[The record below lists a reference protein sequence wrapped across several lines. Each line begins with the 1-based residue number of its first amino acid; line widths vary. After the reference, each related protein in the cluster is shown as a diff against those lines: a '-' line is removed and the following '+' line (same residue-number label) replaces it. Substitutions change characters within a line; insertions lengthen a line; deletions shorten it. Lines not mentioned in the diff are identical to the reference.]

1 MPLDEILI
9 SAEEKMEKAVE
20 VLAEEFRR
28 IRSGRADAGLVEHI
42 KVDYYGTQ
50 TPLNQMAT
58 IAVPE
63 PQLIVIRPYDPG
75 VARDVVKALQEADL
89 GLNPTT
95 DGKLVRLAVPPPSQE
110 HREQLAVQVKKL
122 SEEAKVAI
130 RNIRHKANKD
140 IEAEEKGHL
149 LSEDDAYRGKDEILE
164 LTHKYEDEVTELLEK
179 KTKEIIEV

>member
-28 IRSGRADAGLVEHI
+28 IRSGRADAGLVENVKI
-42 KVDYYGTQ
+42 DYYGAE

-63 PQLIVIRPYDPG
+63 PQLIVIRPYDPTM
-75 VARDVVKALQEADL
+75 AKEIVKALQEADL

-95 DGKLVRLAVPPPSQE
+95 DGKLVRLGVPPPSE
-110 HREQLAVQVKKL
+110 ERREQLAAQVKKL

-130 RNIRHKANKD
+130 RNIRHKANKE

-149 LSEDDAYRGKDEILE
+149 LPEDDAYRGKDEILE
-164 LTHKYEDEVTELLEK
+164 LTHQYEEKINELLEK
-179 KTKEIIEV
+179 KTKEIMEV

>member
-1 MPLDEILI
+1 MPLDEIEFE
-9 SAEEKMEKAVE
+9 AEEKMEKTVE

-42 KVDYYGTQ
+42 KVDYYGAE

-63 PQLIVIRPYDPG
+63 PQLIVIRPYEPG
-75 VARDVVKALQEADL
+75 MAGEVVKALQEADL

-110 HREQLAVQVKKL
+110 HREQLASQVKKL
-122 SEEAKVAI
+122 AEEARVAL
-130 RNIRHKANKD
+130 RNVRHKANKE
-140 IEAEEKGHL
+140 IETEEKEHQ

-164 LTHKYEDEVTELLEK
+164 LLHKYEEKVNELLEK
-179 KTKEIIEV
+179 KTKEIMEV

>member
-28 IRSGRADAGLVEHI
+28 IRSGRADAGLVEHVKI
-42 KVDYYGTQ
+42 DYYGAE

-63 PQLIVIRPYDPG
+63 PQLIVIRPYDPTM
-75 VARDVVKALQEADL
+75 AKEIVKALQEADL
-89 GLNPTT
+89 GLNPAT
-95 DGKLVRLAVPPPSQE
+95 DGKLVRLGVPPPSE
-110 HREQLAVQVKKL
+110 ERREQLAVQVKKL

-130 RNIRHKANKD
+130 RNIRHKANKE

-149 LSEDDAYRGKDEILE
+149 LPEDDAYRGKDEILE
-164 LTHKYEDEVTELLEK
+164 LTHQYEDKVNELLEK
-179 KTKEIIEV
+179 KTKEIMEV